1 MPPTRVYL
9 LRHAETTWNAEGR
22 LQGHLDAPLSER
34 GRRQLEALTRALR
47 PVALA
52 ALYSSPLSRAR
63 VCAEAV
69 GAACGLAVQPVDE
82 FREMNQGEWE
92 GRLVDEVVAADG
104 ARVQAWWD
112 APHEVQVPGGESL
125 QQLQARALRGFER
138 VVARH
143 HAEAVAIMAHGGVNK
158 VILLAVLGAPLSHH
172 GRIRQANACINIIE
186 VNGESRRVVLLND
199 TVHLGT

>member
-34 GRRQLEALTRALR
+34 GRQQLDGLTRALR
-47 PVALA
+47 AVPLA

-63 VCAEAV
+63 VCAEAI
-69 GAACGLAVQPVDE
+69 GAACGLVVQLVDA
-82 FREMNQGEWE
+82 FREMDQGEWE

-125 QQLQARALRGFER
+125 QQLQTRALRRFEDITT
-138 VVARH
+138 RH
-143 HAEAVAIMAHGGVNK
+143 HGETVAIMAHGGVNK

-186 VNGESRRVVLLND
+186 VNGETRRVVLLND
-199 TVHLGT
+199 TVHLGA